1 MNDVAETTRHRR
13 SVSQLQTYAGCS
25 YEYYLSRVLKV
36 PQRQASWFI
45 QGLSVHQAV
54 EAYEKSGREL
64 SVGEALQVFEA
75 AWNVETAEAERL
87 QPDPRMWMFGRGKTK
102 DSDAEHRWN
111 LGRRQVEDYIDWHPR
126 QGAEWYPLE
135 LAPGQLAVEVKFD
148 LHFGHVRVIG
158 AIDSIMT
165 NRSGDIAV
173 VDVKTGTK
181 KPSDPYQMATYRF
194 AVKELF
200 DLDINGAQWWMCKD
214 TRYEPFTELGNYSYD
229 EVCEWYSK
237 LDKGIENEIFLA
249 NPGDCF
255 TCPVKPYCKYGSKS
269 PLDITPFV

>member
-1 MNDVAETTRHRR
+1 MRR
-13 SVSQLQTYAGCS
+13 SVSQLQTYSSCS
-25 YEYYLSRVLKV
+25 YEYYLARILKV
-36 PQRQASWFI
+36 PQRQAFWFI

-75 AWNVETAEAERL
+75 AWEVETAEAESL
-87 QPDPRMWMFGRGKTK
+87 QPDARMWMFGRGKTK
-102 DSDAEHRWN
+102 NSDAEQRWN

-135 LAPGQLAVEVKFD
+135 LAPGQLAIEVKFD
-148 LHFGHVRVIG
+148 LMFGDVRVIG

-165 NRSGDIAV
+165 NYYGDIAV

-181 KPSDPYQMATYRF
+181 KPSDPYQMVTYQHV
-194 AVKELF
+194 VKELF
-200 DLDINGAQWWMCKD
+200 DIDVDSAQWWMCKD
-214 TRYEPFTELGNYSYD
+214 ARYEPMENLYQFTRGEL
-229 EVCEWYSK
+229 VEWYAR
-237 LDKGIENEIFLA
+237 LDYGVDNRIFLA

-255 TCPVKPYCKYGSKS
+255 TCPVKPYCKYGSKN